1 MPDRLLA
8 SRPLWLLL
16 GCLWFMGVPRADA
29 QTPSL
34 SSPFPT
40 QTLPVRPSTPTSQGS
55 IALEGAVDPH
65 TYRVGPG
72 DVFTVSIGGS
82 VARQVTVSVGA
93 DGRLVIPEAGSFDVG
108 GETLAS
114 VTARVRPQLQSRYR
128 NVPTDVSLSV
138 PRQFSVH
145 VSGSVP
151 LPGRYVVRAAA
162 RVEDAL
168 AAAMGE
174 GFSPRVLA
182 EYGQDSNLR
191 EVERRPALRSIR
203 VTSRDGSERTVDLMR
218 YYATGDT
225 RYNPLLDDGD
235 VVYLPT
241 FDPNREAVFVSGAV
255 DRAGAYDFR
264 EGDTALDLLLVASG
278 RNLSGRVGAVRVTRA
293 GDAAP
298 QQVSLDAAGTV
309 RLQPRDHVSAVP
321 LTPAAGRAE
330 ALGAVTYPGLYP
342 ILSGETTLQDLVAA
356 AGGLHPDALLRGAYL
371 ERRARPEPDQT
382 IEDLDLAFSGTLT
395 SGRLDSTV
403 TDVGRLS
410 GLGLVGRRYYVQ
422 EYLRTP
428 RVSVDI
434 AAALSGATPVVLQD
448 GDRLIVPRNLQSV
461 RVYGQVSRPGY
472 VPFAEGL
479 RAGDYVDTAGGT
491 APSAT
496 DVYVVEAGTGRF
508 LLGPDRL
515 VAPGDAVFVDRI
527 ETADTP
533 QFENIAFQE
542 RREERESARDE
553 RQARNQTIQL
563 GFQVISAVAT
573 LIGIYFAIRPD

>member
-16 GCLWFMGVPRADA
+16 GCLWLFGSSPADA
-29 QTPSL
+29 QTSPL
-34 SSPFPT
+34 SSPF
-40 QTLPVRPSTPTSQGS
+40 STPTLPTRLSTPTPQG
-55 IALEGAVDPH
+55 IVALEGAVDPE

-82 VARQVTVSVGA
+82 LPRQVTVTVGA
-93 DGRLVIPEAGSFDVG
+93 DGRLVIPEAGSFDVR
-108 GETLAS
+108 GETLTDVMAS
-114 VTARVRPQLQSRYR
+114 VRPLLQSRYR

-145 VSGSVP
+145 VSGGVP
-151 LPGRYVVRAAA
+151 LPGRYVVRATA
-162 RVEDAL
+162 RLEDAL
-168 AAAMGE
+168 AVAMGE
-174 GFSPRVLA
+174 GFSPRMLA
-182 EYGQDSNLR
+182 EYDKKANLR

-203 VTSRDGSERTVDLMR
+203 VTSRDGSERIVDLMR

-225 RYNPLLDDGD
+225 RFNPLLDDGD

-241 FDPNREAVFVSGAV
+241 FDPNREAIFVSGAV

-278 RNLSGRVGAVRVTRA
+278 RDLSGRVAAIRVTRT
-293 GDAAP
+293 GTESS
-298 QQVSLDAAGTV
+298 QEVSLDNAGTV
-309 RLQPRDHVSAVP
+309 QLQPRDHISVIP
-321 LTPAAGRAE
+321 LTPEAGRAE
-330 ALGAVTYPGLYP
+330 AIGAVKYPGLYP

-356 AGGLHPDALLRGAYL
+356 AGGLQPNALLRGAYL
-371 ERRARPEPDQT
+371 ERRARPEPDQA

-395 SGRLDSTV
+395 SGRLDSTL

-434 AAALSGATPVVLQD
+434 AAALSGATPVHLQD
-448 GDRLIVPRNLQSV
+448 GDRLIVPRDLESV

-472 VPFAEGL
+472 VSFVEGL
-479 RAGDYVDTAGGT
+479 QAGDYVRNAGGT

-496 DVYVVEAGTGRF
+496 EVYVVEAGTGRF
-508 LLGPDRL
+508 IAGEDQI
-515 VAPGDAVFVDRI
+515 VSPGDAVFVDRVP
-527 ETADTP
+527 TADNP
-533 QFENIAFQE
+533 QFENVALQD
-542 RREERESARDE
+542 RREERDSARDE

-563 GFQVISAVAT
+563 ALQAVGTLAT
-573 LIGIYFAIRPD
+573 LVFAYVAIRN